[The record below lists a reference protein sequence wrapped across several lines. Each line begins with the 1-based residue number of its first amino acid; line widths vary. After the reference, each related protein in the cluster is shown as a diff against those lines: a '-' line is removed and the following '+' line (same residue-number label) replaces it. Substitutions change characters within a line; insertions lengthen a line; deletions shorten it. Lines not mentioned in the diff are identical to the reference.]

1 MELDALLLSRLQ
13 FAFTVAFHILF
24 PAFTIGLAAY
34 LAVLEGLWLWTKRE
48 AFKTLYLFW
57 VKIFALSFG
66 MGVVSGVVLSYQ
78 FGTNWSEF
86 IRLTGGVIG
95 PLLAY
100 EVLTAFFLEASF
112 LGVMLFGWKKV
123 GPKLHFLATVLVAVG
138 TSVSAFWILSAN
150 SWMQTPQ
157 GFQIMAD
164 GRFEAVDYMAVI
176 FNPSLPSRLAHMLLA
191 AFLTTGLVVGAASAY
206 RLLKDRAAGARTEG
220 WSESR
225 ISLVMAVGL
234 VAVLAPLQLV
244 VGHESGVVAHEL
256 QPAKTAAIEGYWE
269 TRADQPLHLFGI
281 PDRDAQKNHFEVSI
295 PGIGNLV
302 QGVPRDEVIK
312 GLDSWAREDQPP
324 PVIPFFGFRIMV
336 GLGLLMIGLGLWGA
350 FLIWRKRLFDSPWFL
365 RFAMV
370 MGPSGFLAVLA
381 GWMVTEVGRQPWL
394 VYGVLKTRDAV
405 SPVIASQV
413 ATSLIAYILVYSIV
427 FTAGAIFILRLMAE
441 GPAAARTEPSPAGLR
456 PPGTPLAKAPADTSP
471 GDDTPDGPDGVRGAT
486 T

>member
-1 MELDALLLSRLQ
+1 MDFDALLLSRLQ
-13 FAFTVAFHILF
+13 FAFTIAFHILF

-48 AFKTLYLFW
+48 AFKVLYLFW

-123 GPKLHFLATVLVAVG
+123 GPRLHFAATVLVAVG
-138 TSVSAFWILSAN
+138 TTISAFWILSAN

-164 GRFEAVDYMAVI
+164 GRFEATDYMQVI
-176 FNPSLPSRLAHMLLA
+176 FNPSFPSRLAHMLLA
-191 AFLTTGLVVGAASAY
+191 AFLTTGLVVGATSAY
-206 RLLKDRAAGARTEG
+206 RILKDRAAGVKTEG

-234 VAVLAPLQLV
+234 IAVLAPMQLV
-244 VGHESGVVAHEL
+244 AGHVSGEITHKY
-256 QPAKTAAIEGYWE
+256 QPSKTAAIEGYWE
-269 TRADQPLHLFGI
+269 TKSDQPLHLFGI
-281 PDRDAQKNHFEVSI
+281 PDRGAQKNHLEVSI
-295 PGIGNLV
+295 PHLGNLI
-302 QGVPRDEVIK
+302 QNVPRDEVIR
-312 GLDSWAREDQPP
+312 GLDSYPRADQPP
-324 PVIPFFGFRIMV
+324 PFIPFFGFRIMV
-336 GLGLLMIGLGLWGA
+336 GLGMLMIGLGLWGA
-350 FLIWRKRLFDSPWFL
+350 VLIWRKKIFESPWFL
-365 RFAMV
+365 RFALA
-370 MGPSGFLAVLA
+370 MGPAGFLAVLA

-394 VYGVLKTRDAV
+394 VYGVLRTRDAV
-405 SPVIASQV
+405 SPVTTGEV
-413 ATSLIAYILVYSIV
+413 AISLTAYILVYSVV

-441 GPAAARTEPSPAGLR
+441 GPVAALTEPSPRGDRA
-456 PPGTPLAKAPADTSP
+456 PGSALAKAPDDTTP
-471 GDDTPDGPDGVRGAT
+471 GDDGPDGVLGGPK
-486 T
+486 